1 MKSKNGYQGKLIYN
15 AAKKS
20 FEADRDEALA
30 VLSVFFESPMG
41 VAEHTGFV
49 NEVREH
55 TKKLAEAEEAL
66 ASLEEHFGWMEEI

>member
-1 MKSKNGYQGKLIYN
+1 
-15 AAKKS
+15 
-20 FEADRDEALA
+20 
-30 VLSVFFESPMG
+30 MG